1 MKIGI
6 DMGGTNIRVGIVQ
19 GDSITKKAECP
30 TLAHRTEQEILN
42 DLIDTIKE
50 VITPE
55 VKSIGIG
62 VPSVVDI
69 KQGIVYNVANI
80 ESWKEVHLKT
90 ILEKEFNV
98 PVAINNDANCFALGE
113 QKHGEAKGYNDVVGM
128 TIGTGVGAGL
138 ILNGQL
144 YSGSNTGAGEI
155 GDFPYLDKNAEYYC
169 SGQFFIHEHKVKGSD
184 VAKKAAHGDKDALAL
199 FHTFGTH
206 LGNLIKT
213 VLFAYDPQA
222 IIIGGSIAQSYK
234 YYAEAMNKQIQTFPY
249 PATIQNLKILLSS
262 KEDIGILGAAELL

>member
-19 GDSITKKAECP
+19 GDDIVKKAERP
-30 TLAHRTEQEILN
+30 THAHRGEKEILN
-42 DLIDTIKE
+42 DLIETIKE
-50 VITPE
+50 VMTPQ
-55 VKSIGIG
+55 VKSIGVG

-69 KQGIVYNVANI
+69 EKGIVYNVANI
-80 ESWKEVHLKT
+80 ESWKEVHLKE
-90 ILEKEFNV
+90 ILEKEFNL

-138 ILNGQL
+138 IFNGQL

-155 GDFPYLDKNAEYYC
+155 GDFPYLDKNSEYYC
-169 SGQFFIHEHKVKGSD
+169 SGQFFTNVHNIEGSK
-184 VAKKAAHGDKDALAL
+184 VAKKAEQGDKEALEL
-199 FHTFGTH
+199 FKTFGHH

-213 VLFAYDPQA
+213 VLFAYDPEV

-234 YYAEAMNKQIQTFPY
+234 FYSEEMNKVIGTFPY
-249 PATIQNLKILLSS
+249 QATIRNLKILLSQ
-262 KEDIGILGAAELL
+262 KDNIGILGAAELI